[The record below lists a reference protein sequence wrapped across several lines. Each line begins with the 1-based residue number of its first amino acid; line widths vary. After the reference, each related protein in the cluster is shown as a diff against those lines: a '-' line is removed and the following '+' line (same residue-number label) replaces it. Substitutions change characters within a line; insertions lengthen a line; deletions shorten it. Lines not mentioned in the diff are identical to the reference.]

1 MQILTAQTIP
11 SFRDFSMHTLF
22 RAVAVAS
29 LALAFAAAPAAAQEI
44 KQIKLTEK
52 QVQSYIAAQPELTAI
67 TSKIKS
73 DKPDPKIVAEVE
85 AAAKKHGFASLDELD
100 TVSANVSIVFSG
112 IDPKTKAFSQPP
124 EAIKQEIAAINADK
138 SIPANERKQALDELN
153 AALKQAK
160 PIQFPENIELVK
172 KYYEKIDAT
181 MPKG

>member
-1 MQILTAQTIP
+1 
-11 SFRDFSMHTLF
+11 MHTLF

-52 QVQSYIAAQPELTAI
+52 QVQSYIAAQPDLTAV
-67 TSKIKS
+67 TAKIKS

-100 TVSANVSIVFSG
+100 NVSANVSIIFSG
-112 IDPKTKAFSQPP
+112 IDPKTKSFSQPP

-138 SIPANERKQALDELN
+138 SIPENEKKQALAELN

-160 PIQFPENIELVK
+160 PI
-172 KYYEKIDAT
+172 
-181 MPKG
+181 

>member
-1 MQILTAQTIP
+1 
-11 SFRDFSMHTLF
+11 MHTLF

-29 LALAFAAAPAAAQEI
+29 LALAFAAVPAAAQEI

-52 QVQSYIAAQPELTAI
+52 QVQSYIAAQPDLTAI
-67 TSKIKS
+67 TAKIKS
-73 DKPDPKIVAEVE
+73 DKPEPKIIAEVE

-112 IDPKTKAFSQPP
+112 IDPKTKSFSQPP

-138 SIPANERKQALDELN
+138 SIPEKERKQALAELN

-160 PIQFPENIELVK
+160 PIQFPENIELVT